1 MFRHR
6 FPQPV
11 CIRAAHLGN
20 VVQILFSAQDALVS
34 FGHRW
39 PGRLSAK
46 ARDAV
51 YVCERVMVGQM
62 IAEQAYRFVR
72 DALAA
77 KGTLIAHPNRP
88 AGLPWT
94 KPVSERTPS

>member
-1 MFRHR
+1 
-6 FPQPV
+6 
-11 CIRAAHLGN
+11 
-20 VVQILFSAQDALVS
+20 
-34 FGHRW
+34 
-39 PGRLSAK
+39 
-46 ARDAV
+46 
-51 YVCERVMVGQM
+51 M